1 MANTVISL
9 LSSGEIGNTPVV
21 GNLAN
26 GELALNFA
34 DGIIYYKKSD
44 QVSLGQIKT
53 TQPSGLNQEI
63 QFNDSG
69 SFGANANLSFNKSTK
84 TLTVDKL
91 LVSNIAF
98 TDGTFSTTLGA
109 PGNNKQVEFN
119 NNGTTDG
126 DDGFLYDYANSTVLT
141 TNIRSEVLVTNT
153 YIQFADGSK
162 QYVANAGTGGAGTPG
177 GLDTQVQFN
186 DGGSFGGNS
195 SFTFNKSTG
204 YLKAPI
210 IESTNNGQGTN
221 FKVGDD
227 VWLGDINLADT
238 LSIRGQQN
246 VNNAYISFGASNAN
260 TLGRAGTGPLT
271 YTGNFVAT
279 GELSTLQSSGD
290 EGGQI
295 NFGIPQT
302 NTTLSSGVVIDVYQ
316 NRLRFWESGGTNRGA
331 YIDLTVAATSVGT
344 NLLSGG
350 GGTTDQYAR
359 DHANGAFDL
368 ANGTAGVANTDYTT
382 ISATAGLYGNN
393 IIVPQ
398 LSVAAN
404 GRISSISNVS
414 IRVASTTEAGI
425 VSLNDTNTSTSTTEA
440 ATAAAVNSVYTYA
453 QTKYDKTGG
462 TISGDVT
469 VTGNLVVEG
478 NTLSVNVSTLI
489 VDDPLIQLAK
499 NNTTDSVDIGFIGHY
514 DTGSGAVHAGLIR
527 RASDDTFYLFDNLT
541 TEPVT
546 NIVDIANSSIATLK
560 ANLTSDVITLRGFD
574 PLDRANNAYNHANGA
589 FNLAN
594 GTAGVANTDYTTI
607 SAVAG
612 VYGNSSTVPAVTL
625 AANGRVS
632 LISNTAIDMSAITTG
647 TLAVARGGTGVTTS
661 TGTGAVVLG
670 TDPTISLPVIN
681 NIKKG
686 YSTIVTAAGTTTL
699 TVNSNHYQRFTG
711 TTTQNIFL
719 PVTSTLTTGMS
730 FSIENA
736 STGNLSIYS
745 SGGFLVATVIPGA
758 TISCL
763 CIGTTLTSALDWDP
777 EYIEFA
783 SITGTGSV
791 VLNTSP
797 SITSLGVGTT
807 ASGVTGE
814 IRATNNITAFF
825 SSDIRYKTNVEDI
838 KDALY
843 KVISIGGK
851 TFSWTEDYIQDHGG
865 EDGYFIRQDDFGV
878 IAQDVQ
884 KVFPQA
890 VRERQ
895 DGFLAVDYVKL
906 SALAFQAIIE
916 LKKEVEEIKKLIK

>member
-204 YLKAPI
+204 ALTVAGQINGSILK
-210 IESTNNGQGTN
+210 ST
-221 FKVGDD
+221 
-227 VWLGDINLADT
+227 
-238 LSIRGQQN
+238 
-246 VNNAYISFGASNAN
+246 
-260 TLGRAGTGPLT
+260 
-271 YTGNFVAT
+271 
-279 GELSTLQSSGD
+279 QSSGD

-295 NFGIPQT
+295 DLSLAAT
-302 NTTLSSGVVIDVYQ
+302 NQSLTTGVAIDIYQ
-316 NRLRFWESGGTNRGA
+316 NQLRIFETGGSNRGV
-331 YIDLTVAATSVGT
+331 YIDLANGAGAGITT
-344 NLLSGG
+344 NLTAGG

-478 NTLSVNVSTLI
+478 NTLSVNVSTL
-489 VDDPLIQLAK
+489 VVNDPLIQLAK
-499 NNTTDSVDIGFIGHY
+499 NNITDAVDIGFIGHY
-514 DTGSGAVHAGLIR
+514 NAGSGDVHAGLIR

-541 TEPVT
+541 TEPLT

-589 FNLAN
+589 FDLAN

-711 TTTQNIFL
+711 TTTQTITL

-730 FSIENA
+730 FSIENT
-736 STGNLSIYS
+736 STGNLTINS
-745 SGGFLVATVIPGA
+745 SGGNLVATVIPGT

-763 CIGTTLTSALDWDP
+763 CIGTTLTTAADWDA